1 VDRGEGGGS
10 SGMGGSRDWRL
21 NPRVFDCSVACS
33 LACSRRVVGLSM
45 GVERKGH
52 MEEMCM
58 SRSDN

>member
-1 VDRGEGGGS
+1 
-10 SGMGGSRDWRL
+10 MGGSRDWRL